1 MTSNGSLVQV
11 KGLQKF
17 FPIRQGFFSKITGHV
32 RAVDNVSLS
41 VKAGKTLG
49 LVGESGCGKTTTGRS
64 IIRLIEPTAGSVIFR
79 DEDIVT
85 LNGDRLREVRK
96 RMQIVFQ
103 DPYSSLNPRMTV
115 GGMLSEILLFHK
127 IVDRSGINQRTTEIL
142 DFVGLSSQYAGR
154 YPHEFSGGQRQRI
167 GIARALSVEPDFIVL
182 DEPVSALDVSIQ
194 AQILNLLIDLQKHLN
209 LTYLF
214 IAHDLSVVDHI
225 ADEIAV
231 MYLGRVVEIG
241 PTDKIIKDP
250 LHPYTRALL
259 AAVPNPDP
267 DKREDKNLLTGD
279 VPSPASP
286 PPGCHFHPR
295 CSEAK
300 PECKEWEFKL
310 IERDNNRK
318 VACLLY

>member
-1 MTSNGSLVQV
+1 
-11 KGLQKF
+11 
-17 FPIRQGFFSKITGHV
+17 
-32 RAVDNVSLS
+32 
-41 VKAGKTLG
+41 
-49 LVGESGCGKTTTGRS
+49 
-64 IIRLIEPTAGSVIFR
+64 
-79 DEDIVT
+79 
-85 LNGDRLREVRK
+85 
-96 RMQIVFQ
+96 
-103 DPYSSLNPRMTV
+103 
-115 GGMLSEILLFHK
+115 
-127 IVDRSGINQRTTEIL
+127 
-142 DFVGLSSQYAGR
+142 
-154 YPHEFSGGQRQRI
+154 
-167 GIARALSVEPDFIVL
+167 
-182 DEPVSALDVSIQ
+182 
-194 AQILNLLIDLQKHLN
+194 
-209 LTYLF
+209 
-214 IAHDLSVVDHI
+214 
-225 ADEIAV
+225 